1 MNDIIIPIHDS
12 IESTT
17 EWLKEC
23 NDYDDSKLKEFV
35 KTKTD
40 TEIAEMIT
48 NGDIDENEISFYLGY
63 KRICSVGKI
72 LYGKSNLIF

>member
-1 MNDIIIPIHDS
+1 MNAINQATVSPFF
-12 IESTT
+12 IE
-17 EWLKEC
+17 
-23 NDYDDSKLKEFV
+23 YDESKLKEIV

-48 NGDIDENEISFYLGY
+48 NGDIDENEISLYLGY

-72 LYGKSNLIF
+72 LYG

>member
-1 MNDIIIPIHDS
+1 MNAIIPVTNSTDF
-12 IESTT
+12 IE
-17 EWLKEC
+17 
-23 NDYDDSKLKEFV
+23 YDDSKLKEIV

-48 NGDIDENEISFYLGY
+48 SGDIDENEISFYLGY

-72 LYGKSNLIF
+72 LYG